1 MMKTKLLLCVTV
13 LLAGMFAG
21 CKPAAEESEGKI
33 VTEVAVRVGKVT
45 RTTLRRLVT
54 AYGVV
59 EPEPAGNGQPG
70 AGARLAPPVASV
82 VAEVNCAEGQRVE
95 KGAVLFRLDSRVAD
109 VAVES
114 AKQNYERLEK
124 LMPAG
129 GTSRK
134 AVQEAEQQLA
144 GAHAQQSL
152 LTIAAPMAGIIT
164 RVNARPG
171 EAVDLTS
178 VLGELVDLDR
188 LVVTANVPAAETDGL
203 KAGQSV
209 ELIVE
214 DKPLPVRGAV
224 MFVSPQIETKTGTA
238 LVRVS
243 VPAGAGL
250 RAGQSVNLRIACE
263 ERADRLAVPRAS
275 VLTDEDGHTLVA
287 IVEGDKAKQVPV
299 KTGLHDG
306 ALVEVEGVGVK
317 EGALVV
323 TEGAYGLPKETKV
336 RVLGE

>member
-1 MMKTKLLLCVTV
+1 MLFMAV
-13 LLAGMFAG
+13 AIAG
-21 CKPAAEESEGKI
+21 CKPAATEEGEEKI

-45 RTTLRRLVT
+45 RMTLRRHVT

-59 EPEPAGNGQPG
+59 EPEPAGNGRPG
-70 AGARLAPPVASV
+70 AGARLAPPLAGV

-95 KGAVLFRLDSRVAD
+95 KGALLFRLDSRVAE
-109 VAVES
+109 VAV
-114 AKQNYERLEK
+114 AAAQQNLERQQK
-124 LMPAG
+124 LLPAG

-144 GAHAQQSL
+144 AAKAQQAL
-152 LTIAAPMAGIIT
+152 LTVTAPFAGVMT

-188 LVVTANVPAAETDGL
+188 LVVTANVPAAETGGL
-203 KAGQSV
+203 KAGQAV

-214 DKPLPVRGAV
+214 DKPLSVRGAV

-243 VPAGAGL
+243 LPAGAGL
-250 RAGQSVNLRIACE
+250 RVGQSVNLRIVSE
-263 ERADRLAVPRAS
+263 EHADRLAVPRAS
-275 VLTDEDGHTLVA
+275 VVTDEEGHTLVA
-287 IVEGDKAKQVPV
+287 VVEGDKAKQVPV

-306 ALVEVEGVGVK
+306 ALVEVEGDGVK

-323 TEGAYGLPKETKV
+323 TEGAYGLPQETKV